1 MWFIKS
7 LQWYNIMRSIKLKS
21 KSTQF
26 IYNSNHIINPLKSQL
41 FFHLFCLSPYLIIF
55 PPLIFFC
62 PKVSPFA
69 HIIYFPIFSS
79 CPIPFI
85 YLYFFLAS
93 IFATQDWGFLEGSR
107 VSIFSFFGLTFYGSW
122 WFCLMVTW
130 KYVFLGPVLFG
141 ASNVRE

>member
-1 MWFIKS
+1 
-7 LQWYNIMRSIKLKS
+7 MRSIKLKS

-85 YLYFFLAS
+85 YLFFLGLHLCYPRLR
-93 IFATQDWGFLEGSR
+93 IFRGVTGEHFFVFWLNFLW
-107 VSIFSFFGLTFYGSW
+107 V
-122 WFCLMVTW
+122 LMVLFDGHVEIC
-130 KYVFLGPVLFG
+130 VFRAGIIWCK
-141 ASNVRE
+141 